1 MPVVVIIGQ
10 VSLDHEL
17 VRARTLH
24 LLEVKISESRDGNCN
39 YDALAVIF
47 CG

>member
-1 MPVVVIIGQ
+1 MPVDVIVGQ

-24 LLEVKISESRDGNCN
+24 LLEVKTSECRDGNCN
-39 YDALAVIF
+39 HDALAVIF